1 MNVTTEARPLPGQPR
16 SEGDAAFLERFD
28 ARMRLP
34 IIVSAILPLIVV
46 PESGDWLGVVV
57 GIVTWLVF
65 LIDFVVQARHRER
78 YRRTRL
84 GRFDLFVVIATA
96 PWFLLPGAHL
106 GGFVVLLRLARLA
119 RLMLVSKGAH
129 RLFDRLGR
137 VAAVAG
143 GVVVVG
149 SLVAYYAEH
158 PTNPEFAT
166 VGDAL
171 WWGIVTLTTVGYGD
185 IVPKTETG
193 RWAAV
198 AIMITGI
205 AVLGLLAGALASFF
219 RLDAGNHDTDSPADQ
234 PPGTVG
240 TATDAALAALTAEV
254 SALRRQ
260 VEVLTARLT
269 GTPPGPAPEQ
279 PAAGEDAAAT
289 PPAPDP

>member
-1 MNVTTEARPLPGQPR
+1 MQRW
-16 SEGDAAFLERFD
+16 D

-34 IIVSAILPLIVV
+34 IIVSAVLPLIIV
-46 PESGDWLGVVV
+46 PGPANWVDITVGV
-57 GIVTWLVF
+57 VTWLVF
-65 LIDFVVQARHRER
+65 LADYVVHVRHLYR
-78 YRRTRL
+78 YRRTGF
-84 GRFDLFVVIATA
+84 GRFDLFVVVATA
-96 PWFLLPGAHL
+96 PWFLIPGAQA
-106 GGFVVLLRLARLA
+106 GEFVVVLRLARLA
-119 RLMLVSKGAH
+119 RLVMASRGGR

-137 VAAVAG
+137 VAAVAV
-143 GVVVVG
+143 GVVVLG
-149 SLVAYYAEH
+149 SLVAYNAEH

-166 VGDAL
+166 VGDAF

-185 IVPKTETG
+185 IVPKTTTG